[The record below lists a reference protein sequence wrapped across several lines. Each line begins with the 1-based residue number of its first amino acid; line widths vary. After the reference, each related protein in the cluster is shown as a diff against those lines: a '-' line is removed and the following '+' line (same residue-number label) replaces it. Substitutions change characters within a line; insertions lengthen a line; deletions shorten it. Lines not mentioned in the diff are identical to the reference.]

1 MNSRLPYLP
10 AQAVVTYP
18 SRVTTTGERCTAAE
32 LESSGRVSSK
42 GVPAR
47 YRGIHDNTACDTDK
61 DFWAKRVIGL
71 NLLYS
76 TISFVRD

>member
-42 GVPAR
+42 GVPA
-47 YRGIHDNTACDTDK
+47 GIGAYMITQRAIPIRIFGQNESL
-61 DFWAKRVIGL
+61 G
-71 NLLYS
+71 
-76 TISFVRD
+76 